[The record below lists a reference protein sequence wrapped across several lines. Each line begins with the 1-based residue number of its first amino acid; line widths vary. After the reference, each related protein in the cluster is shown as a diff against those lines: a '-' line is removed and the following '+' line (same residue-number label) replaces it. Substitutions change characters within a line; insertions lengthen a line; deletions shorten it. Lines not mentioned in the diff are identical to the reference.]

1 LDAVSPAKL
10 IDEFLQETGNA
21 PAAVVAGAAA
31 ARPKVTREQQEE
43 LIIRIENARREN
55 SKLANL
61 LFSAQFAVVMVAM
74 FAAWTHRDDAR
85 YLLAILAATSG
96 VFVVL
101 LWRFRKFWARK
112 VSCDMLAAVLPSA
125 TTDEALKMVQALS
138 IQASDAPR
146 RR

>member
-1 LDAVSPAKL
+1 LDAVNPAKL
-10 IDEFLQETGNA
+10 IDEFLQETGTA
-21 PAAVVAGAAA
+21 PAPVVAGAAA
-31 ARPKVTREQQEE
+31 AQPKVTREQQDE

-55 SKLANL
+55 NKLANIV
-61 LFSAQFAVVMVAM
+61 FSAQFAVLLVAM

-125 TTDEALKMVQALS
+125 TTDEALKMVQAIA
-138 IQASDAPR
+138 IQASEVPR

>member
-1 LDAVSPAKL
+1 LDAVNPAKL
-10 IDEFLQETGNA
+10 IDEFLQETGTA

-43 LIIRIENARREN
+43 LINRIENARREN
-55 SKLANL
+55 SKLANIV
-61 LFSAQFAVVMVAM
+61 FSAQFAVLLVAM

-85 YLLAILAATSG
+85 YLLAILAASSG

-112 VSCDMLAAVLPSA
+112 VACDMLAAVLPSA

-138 IQASDAPR
+138 IQASAVPR